1 MNSTFERLVD
11 APIAP
16 ECFVS
21 IVIPVRDEA
30 ENLEKTL
37 QAFAGQVDLQN
48 RPLDSNIYELIV
60 LANNC
65 RDRSAQTA
73 RDWKKQNPEIKLH
86 VAEISLPKKF
96 ANIGYVRRRLMNEAF
111 ERLKSNC
118 SGGGIMATTDGDTRV
133 APDWIAA
140 TIEEIE
146 RGADAVGGRILIEDE
161 ELKRMDELARYF
173 HLRDEEYRL
182 LVSEY
187 ECHLDSLPHD
197 VRPRHHQH
205 FNGSFAVTTEAFK
218 LAGGIPDVEF
228 LEDVAFYH
236 ALLRVD
242 AKFRHSPAVKVFT
255 SARHLGRSAVGLSFQ
270 LNEWKKLGE
279 AGADYSVESADAIG
293 KKLSARKILREFW
306 LAAKSNDYPQSET
319 VSALAETLCVP
330 SGFVSGEIKKP
341 QTFGSLM
348 EKIYGRQN
356 KSRRWHRRNP
366 PVAVEAAIADLR
378 VKLES
383 LRSENHLSITKA
395 RWV

>member
-1 MNSTFERLVD
+1 MNSTFESLVD
-11 APIAP
+11 VPITL
-16 ECFVS
+16 ECFIS

-37 QAFAGQVDLQN
+37 AAFAGQVDLRN
-48 RPLDSNIYELIV
+48 RPLDSRIYEIIV

-65 RDRSAQTA
+65 CDNSAQAA
-73 RDWKKQNPEIKLH
+73 RDWQKRNPQIKLH
-86 VAEISLPKKF
+86 VAEISLPQKS
-96 ANIGYVRRRLMNEAF
+96 ANIGYVRRLLMNEADR
-111 ERLKSNC
+111 RLQSNKA
-118 SGGGIMATTDGDTRV
+118 GGGIIATTDGDTRV

-140 TIEEIE
+140 TIQEIE

-182 LVSEY
+182 LASEY

-205 FNGSFAVTTEAFK
+205 FNGSFAVTIEAFE
-218 LAGGIPDVEF
+218 LAGGIPGVEF

-236 ALLRVD
+236 ALSRVD

-255 SARHLGRSAVGLSFQ
+255 SSRHLGRSAVGLSFQ

-279 AGADYSVESADAIG
+279 SGADYLVESADAIE
-293 KKLSARKILREFW
+293 KKLAARKILRQLW
-306 LAAKSNDYPQSET
+306 LAAKSDEIPPPEI

-330 SGFVSGEIKKP
+330 SGFISDELKKP
-341 QTFGSLM
+341 QTFGRLM

-383 LRSENHLSITKA
+383 LRSENLGCVDI
-395 RWV
+395 